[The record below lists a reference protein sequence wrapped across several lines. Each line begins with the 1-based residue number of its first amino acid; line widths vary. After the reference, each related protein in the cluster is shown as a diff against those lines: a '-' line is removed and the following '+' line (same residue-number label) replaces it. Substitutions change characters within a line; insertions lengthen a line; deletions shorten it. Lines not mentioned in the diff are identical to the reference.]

1 MKVTRTTVMLRPDST
16 RVFFR
21 PLELRSRE
29 RMLRILAR
37 ILALEEAEAEAEAER
52 IWADF
57 AHRHRDTRRY
67 LEQQC
72 QALESELP
80 TDARLS
86 PARRLLIG
94 AYFTQEYALEAAALF
109 NPSIV
114 PHPDQSNLPEG
125 SLRFILSLRA
135 VGEGHISSIVFRTGR
150 VDSDGAITI
159 DPAAPRITAAQVQP
173 NPTYEKRLFQRKL
186 AELGLDNEFTRG
198 VLAQLEENF
207 RWEELEEAVERALR
221 HDRYRAASVRPSA
234 QGMLALARAN
244 YEIAFD
250 ESTDLSQRLIF
261 PTSQAEKHGIE
272 DARFVRFMEDDGQ
285 VVYYATYTAFDGQ
298 VSLPQLLETRDF
310 LRFRVNTLNGPAVEN
325 KGFALFPR
333 RIGGHYYMLGRQDG
347 ENLYVMCSDMLHF
360 WYEKRLLLRPTYPW
374 EFVQV
379 GNCGSPIETEA
390 GWLVLTHGV
399 GPMRRYSIGAILL
412 DRDNPEKVLGRLRQ
426 PLLSPTETERHGYVP
441 NVLYTCGALVHAGK
455 LIIPYAMSD
464 YCTSFAVVELRELL
478 EALT

>member
-1 MKVTRTTVMLRPDST
+1 MKVTRTTVLLRPDSR

-21 PLELRSRE
+21 PLELPNRE

-52 IWADF
+52 MWADF

-67 LEQQC
+67 LEEQC
-72 QALESELP
+72 RALESQLP

-135 VGEGHISSIVFRTGR
+135 VGEGHISSIVFRTG
-150 VDSDGAITI
+150 TI
-159 DPAAPRITAAQVQP
+159 DAEARISLDPPAPYITAGTVQP
-173 NPTYEKRLFQRKL
+173 DPVYEKRLFHRKL
-186 AELGLDNEFTRG
+186 AELGLDTDFTRA
-198 VLAQLEENF
+198 VLAELGETF
-207 RWEELEEAVERALR
+207 RWEELEEAVEVALR
-221 HDRYRAASVRPSA
+221 RDRFRAASVRPSA

-244 YEIAFD
+244 YEICFD
-250 ESTDLSQRLIF
+250 ENTDLSQRLIF

-272 DARFVRFMEDDGQ
+272 DARFVRFTEDDGQ
-285 VVYYATYTAFDGQ
+285 VIYYATYTAFDGQ
-298 VSLPQLLETRDF
+298 VTLPQLLETRDF
-310 LRFRVNTLNGPAVEN
+310 LRFRINTLNGPAVQN

-333 RIGGHYYMLGRQDG
+333 RIRGHYVMLGRQDG
-347 ENLYVMCSDMLHF
+347 ENLYLMYSDMLHF

-374 EFVQV
+374 EFVQI
-379 GNCGSPIETEA
+379 GNCGSPIETGA

-399 GPMRRYSIGAILL
+399 GPMRRYSIGAVLL
-412 DRDNPEKVLGRLRQ
+412 DRDNPEKVLGRLRE
-426 PLLSPTETERHGYVP
+426 PLLSPTESERHGYVP
-441 NVLYTCGALVHAGK
+441 NVLYSCGALVHAGK
-455 LIIPYAMSD
+455 LVIPYAMSD